1 MAKTEKPNGSKASL
15 ASRILTFCILVFL
28 FLLCAITPSLKP
40 LEHVDTALL
49 KLLNPD
55 NELVVIDRLM
65 SAVSGLGKNL
75 LFWLTLF
82 CWLCVMRGV
91 KRSVQI
97 MLVVLLVISLTDLL
111 VGKLAKNLWKRPRPP
126 AVEVGV
132 REVAK
137 VGSSPSFPSA
147 HAANWFAGAKTI
159 SSFVP
164 EGKLSL
170 FLIALLVA
178 YSRVYL
184 GAHYPSD
191 VLAGSIVGYAFAS
204 LLIYI
209 GRLLARRMLSGD
221 LRCAL
226 ISS

>member
-65 SAVSGLGKNL
+65 SAVSGLG
-75 LFWLTLF
+75 TLF

-111 VGKLAKNLWKRPRPP
+111 VGKLAKSLWKRPRPP